1 LGAKK
6 KKDMIE
12 VSHVS
17 FGVKNRQLLEGISFA
32 VAPGEFWAIVGAN
45 GAGKSTLIKLLSSEQ
60 APGSGS
66 IFFKGKDLKSY
77 KLRELARLRAVLTQQ
92 NTISLSFSVQEIVLM
107 GRYPFYESA
116 PAQRDLAIVDLCLQ
130 KVGISHLRSRLYPTL
145 SGGEQQRVQVARAL
159 SQIWE
164 VENGL
169 LLLDEPTTGMDLL
182 HQFETFQLAK
192 EMTGKGF
199 AVVAVIHDL
208 NQALQYADQ
217 VLMLKEGRSYAAG
230 SPAVVLTEN
239 NIQAAFGLPVRIF
252 QPEQTGFP
260 IIVPNVIPVLPEVS
274 HI

>member
-1 LGAKK
+1 
-6 KKDMIE
+6 MIE
-12 VSHVS
+12 VTNIS
-17 FGVKNRQLLEGISFA
+17 FGVKNRQLLEDISFA

-45 GAGKSTLIKLLSSEQ
+45 GAGKSTLIKLLSSEH

-66 IFFKGKDLKSY
+66 ISFKGKDLKRY
-77 KLRELARLRAVLTQQ
+77 KLRELARQRAVLAQQ

-107 GRYPFYESA
+107 GRYPFYEA
-116 PAQRDLAIVDLCLQ
+116 EPALRDLSIVDLCLR
-130 KVGISHLRSRLYPTL
+130 KVGISHLRARLYPTL

-159 SQIWE
+159 AQIWE

-182 HQFETFQLAK
+182 HQFETFRLAK

-208 NQALQYADQ
+208 NQALQYADKI
-217 VLMLKEGRSYAAG
+217 LMLKEGRNYAAG
-230 SPAVVLTEN
+230 TPTDVLTEA
-239 NIQAAFGLPVRIF
+239 NIQAAFGLPVTIF

-260 IIVPNVIPVLPEVS
+260 IIVPNVVSVIPEVS